1 MIGFEYEGSVNYISR
16 IDDFQEYMKP
26 EVYEAMR
33 EAFENGCDGVG
44 GFRKKYE
51 EIKSDYD
58 DLEYEC
64 ESLKD
69 EIDGAEDRLAECE
82 EERDNLDE
90 KYKSL
95 KHQIEKLINDI
106 YMEYIKPDDIVPAL
120 EKMI

>member
-1 MIGFEYEGSVNYISR
+1 MIGF
-16 IDDFQEYMKP
+16 
-26 EVYEAMR
+26 
-33 EAFENGCDGVG
+33 
-44 GFRKKYE
+44 
-51 EIKSDYD
+51 
-58 DLEYEC
+58 EYEC

-82 EERDNLDE
+82 EERDHFDE